1 MSNPLRCI
9 IDANVG
15 IKQFIADPLTPKV
28 NQLLAHSNIS
38 NTEIYIP
45 DLYTQKNPDY

>member
-28 NQLLAHSNIS
+28 NKLLAHSNIS